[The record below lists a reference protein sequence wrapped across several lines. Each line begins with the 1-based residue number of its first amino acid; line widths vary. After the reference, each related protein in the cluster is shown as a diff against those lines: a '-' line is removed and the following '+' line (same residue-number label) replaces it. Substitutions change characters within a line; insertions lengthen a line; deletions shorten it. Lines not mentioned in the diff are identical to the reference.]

1 MISQVLFLEAP
12 NTAPAGASDLDSDDR
27 KYIKNVDMK
36 STDQPYEMP
45 LDGYQTVF
53 TGGQT
58 DGMKRGYHYTF
69 GFKVRMQVE
78 NTSILYPDEY
88 KQQIVG
94 GIGMLSSLS
103 VGAPRQSTSVS
114 MYLKDTIGD
123 GTDANPYKTIW
134 QMNVLKD
141 VDHTWDK
148 TFGGEDSDQTTAK
161 YKDGL
166 RLIFKDG
173 VPREAEIQDL
183 GNDSY
188 QLTVP
193 VKSTLNRYQFK
204 MYQKYYDE
212 EETDKTT
219 ASGQFLASHEY
230 LPPAELNLTDPATRL
245 PSR

>member
-1 MISQVLFLEAP
+1 
-12 NTAPAGASDLDSDDR
+12 
-27 KYIKNVDMK
+27 MK

-134 QMNVLKD
+134 QMNVLIA
-141 VDHTWDK
+141 WS
-148 TFGGEDSDQTTAK
+148 FGAMKSIRYEVLMQKVSAPSSRWIK
-161 YKDGL
+161 SSSI
-166 RLIFKDG
+166 R
-173 VPREAEIQDL
+173 PRNML
-183 GNDSY
+183 
-188 QLTVP
+188 
-193 VKSTLNRYQFK
+193 
-204 MYQKYYDE
+204 
-212 EETDKTT
+212 
-219 ASGQFLASHEY
+219 
-230 LPPAELNLTDPATRL
+230 
-245 PSR
+245 